1 MSKKPSCRFRKYINY
16 SKLEQIESKQ
26 AETALK
32 FSVCK
37 LANKMLEAE
46 NADLRTQLEKAERER
61 DEIINAFREKVEDFK
76 DEIKRHHETGNLVSR
91 LQDENAALKQK
102 LEAVREWV
110 KLYDPDWDNDI
121 NTLKKILDWE

>member
-46 NADLRTQLEKAERER
+46 NA
-61 DEIINAFREKVEDFK
+61 
-76 DEIKRHHETGNLVSR
+76 
-91 LQDENAALKQK
+91 ALKSRVALLERIIDRVTVWAKRQQYDRVKK
-102 LEAVREWV
+102 LFEILA
-110 KLYDPDWDNDI
+110 
-121 NTLKKILDWE
+121 KKPT